1 MTQSSPR
8 CRSKHSASGSSGN
21 SQNCNGSSPMRPSL
35 KRKLRIEITSGQ
47 TRAETLPTSET
58 EDDSGSPATP
68 TLLRQLHNDHCV
80 LKDEDGDTT
89 LIPESQIENA
99 GELAVKLGLKVQ
111 KRDKQLTVS
120 RNKIRKLNGSLEA
133 AAKREDQLRAE
144 VKALVLQRDHSRQA
158 SRVARSVLETA
169 EDFPPDSS
177 TVMAYSGV
185 N

>member
-8 CRSKHSASGSSGN
+8 CCSKHSASGSSRN

-35 KRKLRIEITSGQ
+35 KRKLRVEITSGQ

-58 EDDSGSPATP
+58 EDDTGSPATP
-68 TLLRQLHNDHCV
+68 TLLRQFPAHSHHCA
-80 LKDEDGDTT
+80 LKSENGDTA

-99 GELAVKLGLKVQ
+99 GELAVELGQ
-111 KRDKQLTVS
+111 A
-120 RNKIRKLNGSLEA
+120 KLNGSLEA

-158 SRVARSVLETA
+158 SRIARTVLETA

-177 TVMAYSGV
+177 TVMAYSGI